1 MEHFMTRSFFPLALA
16 AAMTLPPV
24 ARAADVP
31 PPPRIIVSGEGEA
44 TAAPDLAML
53 TLSVMREAKTAR
65 AALDANND
73 AMAAVIAAM
82 KSAGI
87 ADRDLQ
93 TAGIQ
98 INPRYNYTNDPD
110 GTQKAELVAYQV
122 TNTLSVRV
130 RDIDKTGE
138 ILDKAVTLGV
148 NEGGG
153 ISFTN
158 ADPSTVITQ
167 ARKKAVSDAMAK
179 AKTLAEAAGVSVGK
193 VVEISEQS
201 YAPQPMPMSAK
212 SFDSA
217 RAAVPIQAGENSYRV
232 QVNVTFEIK

>member
-1 MEHFMTRSFFPLALA
+1 MTRSFFPLALA
-16 AAMTLPPV
+16 AAMTLPAV

-158 ADPSTVITQ
+158 VDPSTVITQ